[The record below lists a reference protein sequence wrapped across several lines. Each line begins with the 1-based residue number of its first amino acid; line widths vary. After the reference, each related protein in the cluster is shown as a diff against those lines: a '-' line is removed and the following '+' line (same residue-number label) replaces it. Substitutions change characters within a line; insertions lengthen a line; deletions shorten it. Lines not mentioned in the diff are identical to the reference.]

1 MLELIMFRAIP
12 RRDIKPMAKDLIKK
26 FGDLSG
32 VLSADRDLLREVKG
46 ISENVVTELKIV
58 ESAAKKVGQSQI
70 IRRQALKSWDD
81 LVTYCRTAMAEKQ
94 IDEISKSLGI
104 VLHDHLIIA
113 RGSEYSFK
121 SEGLL

>member
-1 MLELIMFRAIP
+1 
-12 RRDIKPMAKDLIKK
+12 MAKDLIKK

-46 ISENVVTELKIV
+46 ISENVFTELKIV
-58 ESAAKKVGQSQI
+58 ESTAKKVGQSRI

-94 IDEISKSLGI
+94 I
-104 VLHDHLIIA
+104 
-113 RGSEYSFK
+113 
-121 SEGLL
+121 